1 MNAAVNS
8 ILSLSG
14 GEFEYPYW
22 RKARAEWVNID
33 DEVDR
38 LILFLDKPDEQP
50 LVERPWMAKTI
61 VWGMISSLF
70 YWIKSKGFGA
80 IYILFSGFQ
89 LRDSSSSSSGSSS
102 V

>member
-38 LILFLDKPDEQP
+38 LILFLDKPGKGPESRLFDRAMLEP
-50 LVERPWMAKTI
+50 LQMNNHSSNALGWQRPSC
-61 VWGMISSLF
+61 G
-70 YWIKSKGFGA
+70 G
-80 IYILFSGFQ
+80 
-89 LRDSSSSSSGSSS
+89 
-102 V
+102 